1 MQMTGILGKLQA
13 KVHCPPPLL
22 PQRLSI
28 KGPVMLL
35 QVPQ

>member
-1 MQMTGILGKLQA
+1 MIWVTLPP
-13 KVHCPPPLL
+13 PPPLL

-35 QVPQ
+35 EVAR

>member
-13 KVHCPPPLL
+13 KVHCPPLL

-35 QVPQ
+35 EVVQ